1 MCRSNAWLVFAKKN
15 KSNTWTMK
23 SYVLKCVECIS
34 FLIQHSQNQSRLKK
48 NLNCSLTTI
57 MYASLQSSLLV
68 PCYIYGTLPANK
80 WNRLKPIAGMCL
92 TLPVCSCAWKRTMKQ
107 SYIEH
112 LCSAGCIEV
121 VKHLFVIYFFPT
133 VGLLPTFKKYNIAHL

>member
-1 MCRSNAWLVFAKKN
+1 
-15 KSNTWTMK
+15 MK

-34 FLIQHSQNQSRLKK
+34 FLVQHSQNQFILKK

-80 WNRLKPIAGMCL
+80 WNRLKTNCRNVSHAACVL
-92 TLPVCSCAWKRTMKQ
+92 LCMKEDNEA
-107 SYIEH
+107 IIH
-112 LCSAGCIEV
+112 
-121 VKHLFVIYFFPT
+121 
-133 VGLLPTFKKYNIAHL
+133 